1 MWAKF
6 LLVSVD
12 LFLLCSSEQRSIHI
26 QLPQK
31 HSQSKLIF
39 WLIYDLI
46 NKIWKRFSMTHETK
60 ISELLHAPSI
70 AQKLMF
76 FCIICAFIFE
86 TIKASKFPF
95 QLVHGSITFV
105 RFRFTFTADWIR
117 RMDWIIRM
125 ETFQFRKQ
133 TREAFKR
140 DVCRRLNLIYI
151 NTRLEFE
158 SASCNYLV
166 IVSDDFKLIQK
177 RSH

>member
-1 MWAKF
+1 
-6 LLVSVD
+6 
-12 LFLLCSSEQRSIHI
+12 
-26 QLPQK
+26 
-31 HSQSKLIF
+31 
-39 WLIYDLI
+39 
-46 NKIWKRFSMTHETK
+46 
-60 ISELLHAPSI
+60 
-70 AQKLMF
+70 
-76 FCIICAFIFE
+76 
-86 TIKASKFPF
+86 
-95 QLVHGSITFV
+95 
-105 RFRFTFTADWIR
+105 
-117 RMDWIIRM
+117 MDWIIRM